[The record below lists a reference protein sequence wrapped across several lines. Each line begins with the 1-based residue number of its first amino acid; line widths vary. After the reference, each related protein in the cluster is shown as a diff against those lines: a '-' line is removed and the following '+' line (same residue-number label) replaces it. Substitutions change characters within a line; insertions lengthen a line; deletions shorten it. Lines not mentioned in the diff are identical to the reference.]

1 MPRRPRVFVAGAF
14 YHVYCRFGHG
24 AAVFRETEEADRF
37 VAILR
42 EVARTDSLT
51 LLAWC
56 LMPTHYHLAVRTGT
70 RPLWKSL
77 RLIQGRFAVCYTR
90 RHRTLGA
97 IWQGRYKAKLVTST
111 DSLCRLLA
119 YIHLNPVKA
128 GLTRSPA
135 GYSYSGHREL
145 LGRAPIVLTDVR
157 ETLALFGERLGEARR
172 AYAAMVNAGRQAAWL
187 GEEPGRLPWWSRYAD
202 EELRPDAARP
212 HIDAQ
217 GVVSGTP
224 ERPRL
229 TLEQIAGC
237 VCREEAIEQARLASL
252 RQDRV
257 TVRARE
263 LLGILGVERCGV
275 RVRDLASFLGKPA
288 DTVSRWL
295 TRGLQRQE
303 GDAEF
308 AARLEHLDAAL
319 RQCQGE

>member
-1 MPRRPRVFVAGAF
+1 MPRRPRVFVDGAI

-24 AAVFRETEEADRF
+24 AALFGEAEEADRF

-42 EVARTDSLT
+42 EVARTDRLT
-51 LLAWC
+51 ILAWC

-77 RLIQGRFAVCYTR
+77 RLIQGRFAVSYTR

-111 DSLCRLLA
+111 DSLYRLLA

-128 GLTRSPA
+128 GLA
-135 GYSYSGHREL
+135 GTPGGYLYSGHREL
-145 LGRAPIVLTDVR
+145 LGRAPSVLTDVR

-172 AYAAMVNAGRQAAWL
+172 AYAAMVNTGREEAWL
-187 GEEPGRLPWWSRYAD
+187 REDPGRLPWWSRQAD
-202 EELRPDAARP
+202 EELRLDAARP
-212 HIDAQ
+212 HLDAQ
-217 GVVSGTP
+217 GVVSGVP
-224 ERPRL
+224 ERPGL
-229 TLEQIAGC
+229 KLEQIAAS
-237 VCREEAIEQARLASL
+237 VCREEGIEKARLVSR

-263 LLGILGVERCGV
+263 LLAILGIERCGV
-275 RVRDLASFLGKPA
+275 RASDLARFLGKSA

-295 TRGLQRQE
+295 TRGLHRQA
-303 GDAEF
+303 DAEY
-308 AARLEHLDAAL
+308 AARLERLEAAL
-319 RQCQGE
+319 RQGHSG